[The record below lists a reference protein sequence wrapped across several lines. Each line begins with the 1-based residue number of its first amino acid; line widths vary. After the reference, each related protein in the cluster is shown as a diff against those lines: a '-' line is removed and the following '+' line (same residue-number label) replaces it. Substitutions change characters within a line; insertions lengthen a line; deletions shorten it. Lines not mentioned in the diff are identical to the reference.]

1 MASDLGRKV
10 ARAALTGS
18 ETELG
23 SQVAASKC
31 LIPLQFSRLEK
42 ADPGEFIRTWQAES
56 EQANSTRK
64 ALLGIWIQWARD
76 IAPRPLTPH
85 TVRVSLLNWGGL
97 RLIGMPGELFSATGI
112 GLRQELGT
120 EKLMLAGFCD
130 DNPGYIPP
138 ASEYARGGYEV
149 EEAHCYY
156 GMPATFAAGS
166 AEALNDQEAFD
177 AVFSNAAL
185 HWVKDHPQVLKR
197 VYRALKPG
205 GRFVGECG
213 GRGNVAAVVVAI
225 MAACSEEGLDGLSL
239 YPWRFVSA
247 STFLGHL
254 REAGFN
260 ASDEEVTL
268 FSRTTPLPT
277 GLCGWLETF
286 AVSFLGAVP
295 DGRRSAFLARVE
307 ELAAPALRDEDGNWH
322 ADYVRLRFQ
331 ARKPG

>member
-1 MASDLGRKV
+1 MSGGQTWDTKTYRRNAAYVPVYGEALLRILQPQAGQRILDLGCGDGV
-10 ARAALTGS
+10 L
-18 ETELG
+18 
-23 SQVAASKC
+23 
-31 LIPLQFSRLEK
+31 
-42 ADPGEFIRTWQAES
+42 
-56 EQANSTRK
+56 
-64 ALLGIWIQWARD
+64 
-76 IAPRPLTPH
+76 
-85 TVRVSLLNWGGL
+85 
-97 RLIGMPGELFSATGI
+97 
-112 GLRQELGT
+112 T
-120 EKLMLAGFCD
+120 EKLAATGASVVGLD
-130 DNPGYIPP
+130 PSPGMVRK
-138 ASEYARGGYEV
+138 AKARGLEV
-149 EEAHCYY
+149 RLEA
-156 GMPATFAAGS
+156 